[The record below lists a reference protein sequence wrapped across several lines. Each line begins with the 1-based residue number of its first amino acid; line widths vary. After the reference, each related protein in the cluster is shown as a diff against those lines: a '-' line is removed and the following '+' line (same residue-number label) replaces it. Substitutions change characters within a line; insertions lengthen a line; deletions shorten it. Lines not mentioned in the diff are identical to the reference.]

1 MKGIEE
7 EGYLVPSQI
16 IGEYEK
22 PEIRK
27 KKPNLPK
34 NPGLFPLT
42 EEGTYGPPPEYIR
55 PLPGYTRRV
64 RRPKVYAAYS
74 VCRFPDI
81 FPEKKSQNETGE
93 SKKTREVNGKTGIL
107 QGEPDICRRRKGTD
121 QVVCNLS
128 SDVSDLCLDVSRS
141 QSLPL
146 SYLSVQTVLEE
157 EVLGELEEK
166 TLEEEALEEGAEQ
179 KRCERYNSEYSDI
192 RREEQ
197 YYKSNNMSVKENGE
211 NESEKEYF
219 SNKNNLS
226 ETILLRK
233 MSISSQQI

>member
-1 MKGIEE
+1 M
-7 EGYLVPSQI
+7 
-16 IGEYEK
+16 
-22 PEIRK
+22 
-27 KKPNLPK
+27 
-34 NPGLFPLT
+34 
-42 EEGTYGPPPEYIR
+42 
-55 PLPGYTRRV
+55 
-64 RRPKVYAAYS
+64 
-74 VCRFPDI
+74 
-81 FPEKKSQNETGE
+81 
-93 SKKTREVNGKTGIL
+93 
-107 QGEPDICRRRKGTD
+107 
-121 QVVCNLS
+121 
-128 SDVSDLCLDVSRS
+128 DVSRS

-197 YYKSNNMSVKENGE
+197 YYKMNMSVKENGE